1 MVIEINMHRT
11 TTRPDEVRISLY
23 EDEMSLLMTLDEST
37 ELALNMLELAY
48 SVRAGVPVP
57 IFSLHTGKQALS
69 NAYKPTS
76 RVYQVAEAS
85 ALGVAVHVK
94 ELRRIGYSYRAD
106 TADTLTLNRDT
117 AHVLGQ
123 RLVTAARESEE
134 RHFDHGRPRKKARFR

>member
-1 MVIEINMHRT
+1 MAIEIDMRRT

-23 EDEMSLLMTLDEST
+23 EDETSLLMTLDEST
-37 ELALNMLELAY
+37 ELALDMLELAY

-76 RVYQVAEAS
+76 RVYSVAES
-85 ALGVAVHVK
+85 SGLGVAVHLK
-94 ELRRIGYSYRAD
+94 ELRRIGRRYSWEAD
-106 TADTLTLNRDT
+106 DTLTLARDT

-134 RHFDHGRPRKKARFR
+134 RLYEGGWRPKKAMLR